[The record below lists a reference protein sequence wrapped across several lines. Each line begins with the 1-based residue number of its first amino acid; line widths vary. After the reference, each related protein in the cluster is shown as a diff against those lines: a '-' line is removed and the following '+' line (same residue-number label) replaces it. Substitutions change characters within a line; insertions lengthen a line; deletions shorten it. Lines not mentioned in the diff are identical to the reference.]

1 MGHEMTK
8 RAMTWARGIAAF
20 VTGLALYGVATSFVI
35 STPSLV
41 SPAHAGGLYLL
52 EFAVPTTGTAG
63 AGANAKADD
72 ASTVTTNPAGMTRL
86 KGNALSLGAGL
97 LIPSTEF
104 DSDPSTSI
112 SGGDGGEQG
121 SPAPILSAFYV
132 HSLSDDLKLGTSL
145 FAFSGA
151 ALDPD
156 NDWVG
161 RFALQEVEFLT
172 LSVNPSVAY
181 RINDWLSIGAGAVI
195 TYAKMDF
202 KLAAPPPDGT
212 GRVNIKDADDVG
224 YGFDVGVLVELNR
237 RTRFG
242 LLYYSGVDLVLEGDV
257 NISPIGIGAGINL
270 ALPLAETVRGSVYH
284 ELNDRVAL
292 LASVA
297 WEDWSVLAK
306 QFVSTS
312 AGSTVLPRNWE
323 DTWHF
328 AVGVQYR
335 TIDRWLLQAGFAY
348 DTSPVDSEDRTPD
361 LPVDRQ
367 IRFAVGAEYP
377 FSPTM
382 TIGGSFVYTDL
393 GDAEID
399 RTFLKGDYDENSFL
413 FFGLYSKWKW

>member
-1 MGHEMTK
+1 
-8 RAMTWARGIAAF
+8 MTWARGIAAF
-20 VTGLALYGVATSFVI
+20 VTGLALCGVATSFVI
-35 STPSLV
+35 STLSLV

-52 EFAVPTTGTAG
+52 EFAVPNTGTAG

-104 DSDPSTSI
+104 DSDPATSI

-121 SPAPILSAFYV
+121 SPAPILSSFYV
-132 HSLSDDLKLGTSL
+132 HSLSDDLKLGMSL
-145 FAFSGA
+145 ISFSGA
-151 ALDPD
+151 GLDPD

-161 RFALQEVEFLT
+161 RFALQEIEFLT

-181 RINDWLSIGAGAVI
+181 RINDWLSIGAGAII
-195 TYAKMDF
+195 TYAKMDYT
-202 KLAAPPPDGT
+202 LAAPPPTGT
-212 GRVNIKDADDVG
+212 ARVNIDADDFA
-224 YGFDVGVLVELNR
+224 YGFDVGVLFELNP

-242 LLYYSGVDLVLEGDV
+242 LLYASEIDLKLEGDV
-257 NISPIGIGAGINL
+257 NISPIGIGVGIDL
-270 ALPLAETVRGSVYH
+270 DLPLAQTVRGSVYH

-292 LASVA
+292 LGSVA
-297 WEDWSVLAK
+297 WEDWSTLAN
-306 QFVSTS
+306 QFVSTE

-335 TIDRWLLQAGFAY
+335 PIDRWLLQAGFAY

-367 IRFAVGAEYP
+367 IRFAVGAEYAW
-377 FSPTM
+377 SPTM
-382 TIGGSFVYTDL
+382 TIGGSFTYVDL

-399 RTFLKGDYDENSFL
+399 RAALKGDYDENSFL

>member
-52 EFAVPTTGTAG
+52 EFAVPNTGTAG

-86 KGNALSLGAGL
+86 KGNALSIGAGL

-104 DSDPSTSI
+104 DSDPATSI

-121 SPAPILSAFYV
+121 APAPILSSFYV
-132 HSLSDDLKLGTSL
+132 HSLSDDLKLGISL
-145 FAFSGA
+145 FTFSGA
-151 ALDPD
+151 ALDPND
-156 NDWVG
+156 DWVG
-161 RFALQEVEFLT
+161 RFALQEIEFLT

-212 GRVNIKDADDVG
+212 ARVNIKDADDFA
-224 YGFDVGVLVELNR
+224 YGFDVGVLVELNP

-242 LLYYSGVDLVLEGDV
+242 LLYFSGVDLVLEGDV
-257 NISPIGIGAGINL
+257 NISPIGIEAGINL
-270 ALPLAETVRGSVYH
+270 GLPLAETVRGSVYH

-297 WEDWSVLAK
+297 WEDWSTLAN

-335 TIDRWLLQAGFAY
+335 PIDRWLLQAGFAY

-361 LPVDRQ
+361 MPVDRQ
-367 IRFAVGAEYP
+367 IRFALGAEYAW
-377 FSPTM
+377 SPTM
-382 TIGGSFVYTDL
+382 TIGGSFTYVDL